1 MRILIADDE
10 SIIRL
15 GLKAMLAEMGHEV
28 ISAMNGREAIQMA
41 KRQLPDLAILD
52 IKMPFTDGLQAAKAI
67 CRERPIPILIL
78 TAFSDSDL
86 IEKATDLPIQG
97 YLIKPIQP
105 ADLTAAI
112 SVATKRFEEGKELT
126 ERAQQLE
133 EDIKTRKLVERAKGK
148 LMLTGLSEED
158 AYRALQIHA
167 RKNRMTMGDA
177 ARSILGDV
185 ARNNEARSL

>member
-15 GLKAMLAEMGHEV
+15 GLKAMLQEMGHEV
-28 ISAMNGREAIQMA
+28 IAAMNGREAIQMA
-41 KRQLPDLAILD
+41 KRQQPDLAILD
-52 IKMPFTDGLQAAKAI
+52 IKMPYTDGVQAAKKI
-67 CRERPIPILIL
+67 CQDRPVPILIL

-105 ADLTAAI
+105 AELTAAI
-112 SVATKRFEEGKELT
+112 SVATKRFEEGKQLS
-126 ERAQQLE
+126 ERARELE

-167 RKNRMTMGDA
+167 RKNRMTMRDA
-177 ARSILGDV
+177 ARAILGDKD
-185 ARNNEARSL
+185 AG

>member
-15 GLKAMLAEMGHEV
+15 GLKTMLGEMGHEV
-28 ISAMNGREAIQMA
+28 IAAMNGREAIQMA
-41 KRQLPDLAILD
+41 RSQLPDLAILD
-52 IKMPFTDGLQAAKAI
+52 IKMPYTDGLQAAKTI
-67 CRERPIPILIL
+67 CRDRPIPILIL
-78 TAFSDSDL
+78 TAFSDADL
-86 IEKATDLPIQG
+86 IEKATDMPIQG

-105 ADLTAAI
+105 AELTAAI

-167 RKNRMTMGDA
+167 RKNRQAMRDA
-177 ARSILGDV
+177 ARSILGDG
-185 ARNNEARSL
+185 RD

>member
-15 GLKAMLAEMGHEV
+15 GLKAMLGEMGHEV
-28 ISAMNGREAIQMA
+28 IAAMNGREAIQMA

-52 IKMPFTDGLQAAKAI
+52 IKMPYTDGLQAAKAI
-67 CRERPIPILIL
+67 CRGRPIPILIL

-133 EDIKTRKLVERAKGK
+133 EDIKTRKLVEQAKGK
-148 LMLTGLSEED
+148 LMEAGLSEED

-167 RKNRMTMGDA
+167 RKNRKTMRDA
-177 ARSILGDV
+177 ARSILGDGGV
-185 ARNNEARSL
+185 

>member
-1 MRILIADDE
+1 
-10 SIIRL
+10 
-15 GLKAMLAEMGHEV
+15 MLVEMGHEV
-28 ISAMNGREAIQMA
+28 VTAMNGREAIQMA
-41 KRQLPDLAILD
+41 RRQLPDLAILD
-52 IKMPFTDGLQAAKAI
+52 IKMPYTDGLQAAKAI
-67 CRERPIPILIL
+67 YRDRPIPILIL
-78 TAFSDSDL
+78 TAFSDADL

-167 RKNRMTMGDA
+167 RKNRQTMRDA
-177 ARSILGDV
+177 ARSILGDGG
-185 ARNNEARSL
+185 AR

>member
-52 IKMPFTDGLQAAKAI
+52 IKMPYTDGLQAAKAI
-67 CRERPIPILIL
+67 YREQPMPILIL
-78 TAFSDSDL
+78 TAFGDSDL

-97 YLIKPIQP
+97 YLIKPIQA

-112 SVATKRFEEGKELT
+112 SVATKRFEEGQALEEK
-126 ERAQQLE
+126 AQQLE
-133 EDIKTRKLVERAKGK
+133 EDIRTRKLVERAKGR
-148 LMLTGLSEED
+148 LMEAGLSEED

-167 RKNRMTMGDA
+167 RKNRQTMRDA
-177 ARSILGDV
+177 ARSVPGDGSV
-185 ARNNEARSL
+185 